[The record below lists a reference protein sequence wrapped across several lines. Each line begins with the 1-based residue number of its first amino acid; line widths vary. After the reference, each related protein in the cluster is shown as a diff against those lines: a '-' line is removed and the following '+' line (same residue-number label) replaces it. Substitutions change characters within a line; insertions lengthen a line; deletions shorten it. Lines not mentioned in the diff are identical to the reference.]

1 MAMRGRGAGIGRVR
15 IRHRTESCVPS
26 ETAKPRTRPR
36 IAAVYGGGGPLG
48 IAYGLG
54 VVDALLAV
62 GVPLRSAPSLG
73 TSAGSW
79 VASCL
84 ATGTTF
90 EDLRALP
97 ALRVPN
103 LTRGLLRGLA
113 TEVFGSAS
121 AATVQASAVRIPTG
135 SRVLLRGADHAL
147 ADVVAASSA
156 VPWLFAPARIGRQFF
171 ADGGVRSLLHAD
183 YAPDADHLLVVA
195 PVAGPMFGPG
205 GRAMDVK
212 LRAEVRRWQARTGG
226 QVHLFRPDRSVAAL
240 ARHPLDL
247 FDKGRAAAAY
257 PLAYEQAREHLGVRA
272 DLADL
277 ISDVVPVAVP

>member
-1 MAMRGRGAGIGRVR
+1 VPAGAAEVRG
-15 IRHRTESCVPS
+15 
-26 ETAKPRTRPR
+26 RPR

-54 VVDALLAV
+54 VVDALLAA
-62 GVPLRSAPSLG
+62 GLPLRSAPALG
-73 TSAGSW
+73 TSAGAW

-84 ATGTTF
+84 ATGASF
-90 EDLRALP
+90 EQLAALP

-113 TEVFGSAS
+113 TEVFGSATAPS
-121 AATVQASAVRIPTG
+121 VQAAAVRIPTG
-135 SRVLLRGADHAL
+135 GRVLLQGAQHPL

-156 VPWLFAPARIGRQFF
+156 VPWLFAPARIGRQLF
-171 ADGGVRSLLHAD
+171 ADGGVRSLVHAD
-183 YAPDADHLLVVA
+183 HAPEADHLLVVA

-212 LRAEVRRWQARTGG
+212 LRAEIRRWRERTGG
-226 QVHLFRPDRSVAAL
+226 QVHVFRPDRQVAAL

-247 FDKGRAAAAY
+247 FDKARAAAAY
-257 PLAYEQAREHLGVRA
+257 PLAFRQARCRLEQA
-272 DLADL
+272 DLAGL
-277 ISDVVPVAVP
+277 VSELAPAGVP